1 MQSHSRHALPLFLVL
16 TKCDLSVRALISCI
30 SCPTYVTPFDIREGA
45 ITVIVAEAKCLVRRR
60 RPPPWERWKPNEL
73 DNDWVETNL
82 NTCRWWRGSTPSTCT
97 RGCMVSASSTRL
109 LGLWRFV
116 HRKSWSASYVLS
128 HKSGDQEVCREA
140 DGHQG
145 RENRHQA
152 QQGHLGPGRQRS
164 PFQNA
169 CPSTISTDRAWNHIT
184 LLMVFILSFMFIKA
198 HN

>member
-1 MQSHSRHALPLFLVL
+1 MNEIRTKLVHCNRSSRKLYRRAEYYIRFSISLQLIHRKSFWPWVFSMQSLSRHGLPLFLVL

-30 SCPTYVTPFDIREGA
+30 SLPTYVATFDIREGA

-73 DNDWVETNL
+73 PNNKMEINL

-116 HRKSWSASYVLS
+116 HHKSWPASYVLS

-140 DGHQG
+140 DGH
-145 RENRHQA
+145 
-152 QQGHLGPGRQRS
+152 
-164 PFQNA
+164 
-169 CPSTISTDRAWNHIT
+169 
-184 LLMVFILSFMFIKA
+184 
-198 HN
+198 